1 PGLLRGAAPPPRF
14 PEPLPSAGAPVH
26 KIPYLVLGLGALLF
40 AVLALRRRLVLRRRG
55 VAVQARCSSVQRP
68 AEGGP
73 ARLTLRY
80 PTPDG
85 RTRTHLAGEGDC
97 PAGTR
102 EGDAVEVLYDPRNP
116 SRAETAL
123 AARRAPWRN
132 YDLFGLMGVS
142 LAIVLASV
150 SAAAFG

>member
-1 PGLLRGAAPPPRF
+1 M
-14 PEPLPSAGAPVH
+14 H

-55 VAVQARCSSVQRP
+55 VAVRAHCSAVQRP
-68 AEGGP
+68 SEGGP

-80 PTPDG
+80 STPDG

-102 EGDAVEVLYDPRNP
+102 EGDSVEVLYDPRDP
-116 SRAETAL
+116 SRAETTL

-132 YDLFGLMGVS
+132 YDLFGLMGMS

-150 SAAAFG
+150 SEFG

>member
-1 PGLLRGAAPPPRF
+1 M
-14 PEPLPSAGAPVH
+14 H
-26 KIPYLVLGLGALLF
+26 KIPYLVLGLGALLL
-40 AVLALRRRLVLRRRG
+40 AVLTLRRRLVLRRRG
-55 VAVQARCSSVQRP
+55 VAVLARCSAVQRL

-97 PAGTR
+97 PAGIR
-102 EGDAVEVLYDPRNP
+102 EGDAVEVLYDPRDP

-123 AARRAPWRN
+123 AARRAPWRH
-132 YDLFGLMGVS
+132 YDVVGLMGVS
-142 LAIVLASV
+142 LTIVLASV
-150 SAAAFG
+150 SVSAFG

>member
-1 PGLLRGAAPPPRF
+1 M
-14 PEPLPSAGAPVH
+14 H
-26 KIPYLVLGLGALLF
+26 KIPYLVLGLGALLL

-55 VAVQARCSSVQRP
+55 VAVRAHCSAVQRP

-132 YDLFGLMGVS
+132 HDLFGLMGLS
-142 LAIVLASV
+142 LAIVLASAA
-150 SAAAFG
+150 AAAFG

>member
-1 PGLLRGAAPPPRF
+1 MR
-14 PEPLPSAGAPVH
+14 

-40 AVLALRRRLVLRRRG
+40 AVFALRRRLVLRRRG
-55 VAVQARCSSVQRP
+55 VAVLARCSAVQRP

-85 RTRTHLAGEGDC
+85 RTRTHLAGAGDC
-97 PAGTR
+97 PPGTR
-102 EGDAVEVLYDPRNP
+102 EGDSVEVLYDPADP
-116 SRAETAL
+116 SRAETVL
-123 AARRAPWRN
+123 AARTVPWRH

-142 LAIVLASV
+142 LAVALV
-150 SAAAFG
+150 SAFG